1 MPAWTIPW
9 PSYSASSTPTSAEED
24 MPFFTPMT
32 SQPPAT
38 NFATLDTRNSIAV
51 LDFNDTTDEAATWV
65 GILPQGIVLTS
76 GLKILI
82 HWMATSATSGTC
94 RWGAQIERMTTDV
107 DSDSFDTAG
116 TAGASTNA
124 TSGIIT
130 ATEITLTN
138 IDGVTAGD
146 AFRLKIYRDA
156 DGTSGTD
163 NMTGD
168 AEVVAVEVRSAA

>member
-9 PSYSASSTPTSAEED
+9 PAVSVSSSPTVSEEE

-51 LDFNDTTDEAATWV
+51 LDFDASTDESATWV
-65 GILPQGIVLTS
+65 GILPQGTVLTS
-76 GLKILI
+76 GLKIRI

-94 RWGAQIERMTTDV
+94 RWGAQIERMTTDL

-116 TAGASTNA
+116 TAGST
-124 TSGIIT
+124 TSGTLGIIT
-130 ATEITLTN
+130 VTEITLTT
-138 IDGVTAGD
+138 IDSVTPGD
-146 AFRLKIYRDA
+146 AFRLKVYRDA
-156 DGTSGTD
+156 DQTSGTD
-163 NMTGD
+163 DMTGD